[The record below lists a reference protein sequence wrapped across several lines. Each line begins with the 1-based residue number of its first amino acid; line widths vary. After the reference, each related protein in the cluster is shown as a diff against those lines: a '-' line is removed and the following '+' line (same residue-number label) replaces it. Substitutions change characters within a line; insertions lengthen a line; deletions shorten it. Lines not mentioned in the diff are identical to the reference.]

1 MAPIQ
6 RPIRFAHSEGHTDV
20 AYSDNGKYIITCG
33 HDGEVRVWAGI
44 EDDDNHTLCVA
55 EEKAN
60 AVAQQGS
67 RMFVS
72 TDDNL
77 VQAYTFPEYK
87 RDGVITRFTAPVTDI
102 AVSLSGKYLVSGS
115 CDMEIHLSNLK
126 DSGQDVIF
134 SGHTAPLIGVA
145 IDPKDEYL
153 VSSSCDGTVKVWD
166 IERKECVKTWDCV
179 PKGNNF
185 FTTPVLARAAW
196 QPSGKHYLAVPNDK
210 NIEIYERSTW
220 SHITSLTSSSCT
232 EPFSLT
238 AFSPCGNY
246 LAAVALSVICIWDM
260 NNFVELTNFT
270 HERGH
275 KICGLQWNP
284 SGTDEVAY
292 CDILGQLGT
301 IESLLRK
308 AGSTSAKPAQAEPDL
323 GGLTASDFNDL
334 NALKDL
340 DGLGFDDD
348 DDDNENAVS
357 LDKIKNEL
365 SMNFDD
371 NDKSSKGPDDDSHS
385 IVSGRSTRLGM
396 KVNAQSV
403 FQPSSTPDTLQ
414 HRFMVW
420 NSVGIIRCI
429 NNHEEN
435 SIDIRF
441 HDTAVHHSI
450 HMNNIMGHTVAS
462 LSSKAVVL
470 ACPASD
476 DTPSK
481 VVCVV
486 LNAWDGTQEW
496 VTSLPSEE
504 SAVAVAVGHSWLA
517 VATDSNN
524 LRIFCLAGTQRQVL
538 AIPGSLVCL
547 TGYKDKLLSIFHRG
561 IGLPEEQNL
570 WYQLMTITPE
580 GVLSCGP
587 TQPLPLS
594 PGATVKWSGF
604 TDECSPCTM
613 DSDDMLR
620 MLPARSHCWMPICN
634 TKDHAKGQS
643 DHFFVVGISEQYQN
657 IRAVLCRGAYYPP
670 TTPLPIVSELPFKL
684 PFCEMETEKSQIE
697 EALWRSQ
704 LVLTTMKAIID
715 TSKDDEDLLLA
726 EKCKNEAD
734 KTIKESLIKLFALS
748 SRGGLEMRAIELCHL
763 MPSAQVAELAAKYA
777 LKIGRSLLADRVSD
791 IISTKRDREESKL
804 FSSRSRSPD
813 LFASQSQGR
822 MTPADEVNGHYDD
835 HHMDGFEADKE
846 NDTER
851 ENLLLA
857 AKRKRAALDAEA
869 VEIKPAVLLQSQ
881 KRLNPFKKTTIQ
893 SNEAKGLDRFSSPYS
908 SPQDLKKKD
917 AVSSSKG
924 LSAVP
929 KVSKP
934 QSKQM
939 TLFGTT
945 LSSNQNSGKK
955 DKSDSK
961 KKPVPFVAWFSKVKS
976 ELQEE
981 FPDIDSS
988 ELTKIGMKRYK
999 EYKEN
1004 LKEEESQEDE
1014 TAEAPL
1020 SKKKKIENATSIPSS
1035 ETESMEIEDEESAA
1049 LLAAAVEEMESSE
1062 DVASKPSEPS
1072 PPRKEKSESGISKLK
1087 AFTFSGK
1094 S

>member
-1 MAPIQ
+1 MAPVQ

-60 AVAQQGS
+60 AVVQQGS

-102 AVSLSGKYLVSGS
+102 AVSPSGKFLVAGS
-115 CDMEIHLSNLK
+115 CDMEVHVSNLK
-126 DSGQDVIF
+126 DSGQDIVL
-134 SGHTAPLIGVA
+134 SGHSAPLIGVA
-145 IDPKDEYL
+145 IDPKDEYV

-166 IERKECVKTWDCV
+166 IELKECIKKWDCV

-196 QPSGKHYLAVPNDK
+196 QPSGKHYLAVPNGKEID
-210 NIEIYERSTW
+210 IYERSTW
-220 SHITSLTSSSCT
+220 SHITSLTSSSCS

-246 LAAVALSVICIWDM
+246 LAAVAHSVICIWDI
-260 NNFVELTNFT
+260 NNFSKLTNFT

-284 SGTDEVAY
+284 STTGEVAY
-292 CDILGQLGT
+292 CDVMGQLGT
-301 IESLLRK
+301 IENLLPQ
-308 AGSTSAKPAQAEPDL
+308 AGSVNAKPAPAESEL
-323 GGLTASDFNDL
+323 GGLTVSDINDL

-348 DDDNENAVS
+348 DDDDNENAIS
-357 LDKIKNEL
+357 LDKIKNEV
-365 SMNFDD
+365 SMTFDD
-371 NDKSSKGPDDDSHS
+371 NDKSSKGPDDDTHS
-385 IVSGRSTRLGM
+385 VVSGSTRVGM
-396 KVNAQSV
+396 KVNAQPV
-403 FQPSSTPDTLQ
+403 FQPSSTPEALQ

-420 NSVGIIRCI
+420 NNVGIIRCI

-441 HDTAVHHSI
+441 HDTAVHHAI
-450 HMNNIMGHTVAS
+450 HMNNILGHTVAS
-462 LSSKAVVL
+462 LSTKAVVL

-476 DTPSK
+476 DTSSK
-481 VVCVV
+481 VVCIL

-496 VTSLPSEE
+496 VTSLPSGE

-538 AIPGSLVCL
+538 SIPGTLVCL
-547 TGYKDKLLSIFHRG
+547 AGCKDKLISIFHRG

-570 WYQLMTITPE
+570 WYQLMTINPE
-580 GVLSCGP
+580 GALYCGP

-594 PGATVKWSGF
+594 PMSTLKWIGF

-613 DSDDMLR
+613 DSEDMLR
-620 MLPARSHCWMPICN
+620 ILPARSHCWMPICN

-643 DHFFVVGISEQYQN
+643 DHFFIVGISEQFQN

-670 TTPLPIVSELPFKL
+670 TTPLPIVSELPFQL

-697 EALWRSQ
+697 ETLWRSQ
-704 LVLTTMKAIID
+704 LVLSTMKAIID
-715 TSKDDEDLLLA
+715 TTKDDEDLLLA
-726 EKCKNEAD
+726 EKCKAD
-734 KTIKESLIKLFALS
+734 AEKTIKESLIKLFALS
-748 SRGGLEMRAIELCHL
+748 TRGGLEMRGIELCHL

-777 LKIGRSLLADRVSD
+777 LKSGRALLADRVSN

-804 FSSRSRSPD
+804 FTSRSRSPD

-822 MTPADEVNGHYDD
+822 ITPADDVGGNYNDFPA
-835 HHMDGFEADKE
+835 DGFEGDKE
-846 NDTER
+846 NETER

-857 AKRKRAALDAEA
+857 AKRKRAALEAEA

-881 KRLNPFKKTTIQ
+881 KRLNPFKKATIQ
-893 SNEAKGLDRFSSPYS
+893 SGEAKGLDRFSSPYS
-908 SPQDLKKKD
+908 SPQELKKKD
-917 AVSSSKG
+917 AVSSTKA
-924 LSAVP
+924 LNAMP

-939 TLFGTT
+939 TLFGTK
-945 LSSNQNSGKK
+945 LASNQSDGKR

-961 KKPVPFVAWFSKVKS
+961 KKPVPFVAWFSTAKS

-981 FPDIDSS
+981 FPDLDTD
-988 ELTKIGMKRYK
+988 ELSKIGMKRYK
-999 EYKEN
+999 EYKEK
-1004 LKEEESQEDE
+1004 LKEKEAKEDDIE
-1014 TAEAPL
+1014 TPV
-1020 SKKKKIENATSIPSS
+1020 SKKKKMENHTSIASG
-1035 ETESMEIEDEESAA
+1035 ETESMEIDDAEGAA
-1049 LLAAAVEEMESSE
+1049 LLVAAIEEMESSE
-1062 DVASKPSEPS
+1062 DTLSKPSDPLPS
-1072 PPRKEKSESGISKLK
+1072 SKEKSESGISKLK
-1087 AFTFSGK
+1087 AFTFSSK